1 MPADMARFRHIEE
14 VFRSTCLGWGYGE
27 IRTPVLEYLHLFTSA
42 GTLSPDMLSRVYSFL
57 DWDGWSGER
66 VVLRPDGTIP
76 VARFYAENMAG
87 VPVARLYYVENM
99 FSFEGTGQESRERWQ
114 CGAELIGGSE
124 PEGDAELI
132 TLALEV
138 LDGIGAGPVR
148 VKLSHVGLFRRLL
161 EELGFDEEE
170 RGERLKGLLSG
181 DIAILKNLGGQPA
194 GTRRFLKM
202 LLGLRGKSS
211 GFLGN
216 LKSVIPPHLESVRPC
231 IEDLSRVAGLL
242 DSMDRE
248 YEIDFVSGEG
258 FEYYTGMVFQ
268 FYSRGGVLGNGGRY
282 DELITLVGGGKMP
295 ASGFAL
301 FLDRIG
307 SDDMDV
313 RDPAPVRI
321 LLAGS
326 RFRAE
331 DLKTAFEIAALLR
344 SKGYIVEMDLGAGS
358 GSGCHWIV
366 NFSQKGRKII
376 YDLTDATTGE
386 ERQGLSR
393 RQLMAALKEGG
404 E

>member
-1 MPADMARFRHIEE
+1 
-14 VFRSTCLGWGYGE
+14 
-27 IRTPVLEYLHLFTSA
+27 
-42 GTLSPDMLSRVYSFL
+42 
-57 DWDGWSGER
+57 
-66 VVLRPDGTIP
+66 
-76 VARFYAENMAG
+76 
-87 VPVARLYYVENM
+87 
-99 FSFEGTGQESRERWQ
+99 
-114 CGAELIGGSE
+114 
-124 PEGDAELI
+124 
-132 TLALEV
+132 
-138 LDGIGAGPVR
+138 
-148 VKLSHVGLFRRLL
+148 
-161 EELGFDEEE
+161 
-170 RGERLKGLLSG
+170 
-181 DIAILKNLGGQPA
+181 
-194 GTRRFLKM
+194 M

-242 DSMDRE
+242 DSMGRE

-268 FYSRGGVLGNGGRY
+268 FYSRGRVLGNGGRY
-282 DELITLVGGGKMP
+282 DELITLVGGGKVP

-307 SDDMDV
+307 FGDMDV
-313 RDPAPVRI
+313 RGPAPVRI

-331 DLKTAFEIAALLR
+331 DLKASFEIAASLR
-344 SKGYIVEMDLGAGS
+344 SKGYIVEMDLGEGS
-358 GSGCHWIV
+358 GAGCNWIV
-366 NFSQKGRKII
+366 KFSQKGRKII